1 MKTKNAN
8 RNIFFQAFFWLGRS
22 DKMSCDVLTKG
33 QQMSN
38 TKYGKAQQI
47 CLSTVWLNL
56 WWKFEVQTKQK
67 CCSQILHRSAAASS
81 KLSFNIQHWSYLSP
95 KKWTFAFSLPP
106 AAVVCFP
113 PRLCELSGVQH
124 WDEVALDGLD
134 FLVLCTVEMVQICLT
149 NTDQRNLGKVWSLL
163 QTDASF

>member
-1 MKTKNAN
+1 
-8 RNIFFQAFFWLGRS
+8 
-22 DKMSCDVLTKG
+22 
-33 QQMSN
+33 MSN

-134 FLVLCTVEMVQICLT
+134 FLVLCTVEMVQICST
-149 NTDQRNLGKVWSLL
+149 NTDHRKGLVPSSDRCEFLVALPVKCLFRESTLSWANQLL
-163 QTDASF
+163 